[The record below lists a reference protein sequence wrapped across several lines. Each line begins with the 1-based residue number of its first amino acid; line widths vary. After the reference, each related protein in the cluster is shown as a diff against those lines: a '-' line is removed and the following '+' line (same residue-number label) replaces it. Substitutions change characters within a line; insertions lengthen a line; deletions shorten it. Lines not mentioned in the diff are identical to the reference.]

1 VIATTATITGWL
13 HDLPLA
19 GLAVIVFALTFLA
32 ATAVYVVVMS
42 VADGQWGEAFRAV
55 SPGMLPPMGLLF
67 GLIVGFLAA
76 QVWSDAGR
84 AQDAVNREASAL
96 RSVVLLIHAFPGP
109 PETKMDA
116 LVRRQIRIAV
126 DDEWPAMADQRAT
139 LSVISAPLADALQLA
154 VGLSPRTDGQRDAQR
169 EIVASLQSAAD
180 ARRQRIIVSESSVN
194 WVKWSGVILVALL
207 TLIAIAFV
215 HSGNRRGAALAMGLF
230 SAAVAA
236 SLMLIVAQER
246 PFGGPFAVRPDVLV
260 QVNPP
265 P

>member
-1 VIATTATITGWL
+1 MTASITGWV

-19 GLAVIVFALTFLA
+19 GLAFLVFSLTFLV
-32 ATAVYVVVMS
+32 TAVVYVVVMALA
-42 VADGQWGEAFRAV
+42 VGRRGEAFRAL

-76 QVWSDAGR
+76 QVWTDAGR

-96 RSVVLLIHAFPGP
+96 RSVVLLVHAFPGE
-109 PETKMDA
+109 PETRMKA
-116 LVRRQIRIAV
+116 LVRRQIRTTV
-126 DDEWPAMADQRAT
+126 DEEWPAMAQQRAT
-139 LSVISAPLADALQLA
+139 LTVVSAPLADALQLA
-154 VGLSPRTDGQRDAQR
+154 VGLSPNTDGQRAAQR
-169 EIVASLQSAAD
+169 ELVTSVQSALD

-207 TLIAIAFV
+207 TLIAIALV
-215 HSGNRRGAALAMGLF
+215 HSGNRLTAALAMGLF

-246 PFGGPFAVRPDVLV
+246 PFDGPFAVTPDVLV
-260 QVNPP
+260 QVEP
-265 P
+265 